1 MLKLEAHQLNFS
13 SLLYNKIPKNH
24 ILKQINSAISL
35 NFINNLL
42 KDSYCKGFGRP
53 AKEPEMSMGT
63 GAFDIIIDNWL
74 TS

>member
-35 NFINNLL
+35 NFIKNKKKITKINIKIYLSNFFDYNL
-42 KDSYCKGFGRP
+42 KISATFSVVSVRP
-53 AKEPEMSMGT
+53 H
-63 GAFDIIIDNWL
+63 
-74 TS
+74 